1 MMAALLLT
9 LLASAGYAARDI
21 HTMKHWHPMF
31 VEPTL
36 GYFGLSF
43 FGHEHTNN
51 EHPVEDGAFVRAPS
65 TPTPTANT
73 ACRIIG
79 TTGRPYG

>member
-31 VEPTL
+31 VEPAL

-43 FGHEHTNN
+43 FGREHTNN

-65 TPTPTANT
+65 TPTPTAIT

-79 TTGRPYG
+79 TPGRPYG